1 MRLFGVFGNPIAHS
15 KSPLLHNAVLAR
27 YEKELLF
34 KGSYH
39 PLLLDRE
46 ANLKEKFLELHLSG
60 ANITTPFKEKAFV
73 CSDVIKGVAKE
84 IGAVNAWVLEGEQIV
99 GYNTDVEGFL
109 YPLQNY
115 TFSSALILGAGGSA
129 RAITHALKSR
139 FIQIEILNR
148 STPKL
153 DYFKAL
159 GFNCFTPQDF
169 KIKPY
174 DLIINTT
181 TAGLK
186 EPSLP
191 CDLEMLKALLKRA
204 TLAYDLIYQHTPFLN
219 LAKQEG
225 LITLDGKAMLI
236 AQAALSFLYFCDH
249 KLPFEVI
256 LQTMQEVLL

>member
-15 KSPLLHNAVLAR
+15 KSPLLHNAVFLR
-27 YEKELLF
+27 FEQKLKF

-39 PLLLDRE
+39 PLLLDKN
-46 ANLKEKFLELHLSG
+46 ANLKEKFLELGLSG
-60 ANITTPFKEKAFV
+60 ANITTPFKEKAFI
-73 CSDVIKGVAKE
+73 CSDVVKGVAQE
-84 IGAVNAWVLEGEQIV
+84 IGAVNTWVLEGGQIV

-109 YPLQNY
+109 YPLKNQ
-115 TFSSALILGAGGSA
+115 TLQSALILGAGGSA
-129 RAITHALKSR
+129 RAIVHALLSCHV
-139 FIQIEILNR
+139 QVEMLNR

-159 GFNCFTPQDF
+159 GLNCFTPQDF

-174 DLIINTT
+174 DLLVNTT

-191 CDLEMLKALLKRA
+191 CNVEILKALFERA

-219 LAKQEG
+219 LAKQKG

-256 LQTMQEVLL
+256 LQTMQEVLK